1 MFTMAKRLL
10 AGISL
15 LALVYFISPS
25 WAMAQSAAFTYQGRL
40 TEAGSPAN
48 NTYDMQF
55 KLFNTPDVGTGEEL
69 GTVTKTNVDV
79 SNGVFTVVLDFGED
93 VFDGSDRFLEI
104 AIRPAGSI
112 DPYTVLAP
120 RQPIT
125 SSPYAVRSVKADSA
139 ETAANATLLGGL
151 PSSGFVQNTTAQ
163 QVATNFN
170 ISGSGTASILNAT
183 TQFNLGGSRILSAAG
198 TNNMFAG
205 IGAGAN
211 NTTGGGNSFFG
222 DGAGANN
229 TTGGFNAIFGRGAG
243 NNNSTASGNSFF
255 GTSAGFNNTTGQ
267 LNAFF
272 GEGTGSAN
280 TTGSGNTFI
289 GRDADFD
296 VANPTGDNNT
306 LVGSNSRVTSGVS
319 NSTAI
324 GAGSVVSANNTI
336 VLGRS
341 GGQDTVQVPG
351 IINVA
356 TQYNLG
362 GPRILSAPGS
372 FNLFAGVGAG
382 ASNTTGG
389 GNSFFG
395 FNAGNA
401 NTTAIRNS
409 FFGSSAG
416 LFTTTGGGNTFV
428 GIEAGKLNTTGGLN
442 SFFGD
447 GAGVTNTTGSN
458 NTFIG
463 ANAGTPDISTQVSN
477 SMAIGSGVKVSTSDT
492 ILLGTNAQ
500 TTRIP
505 GKLVMGG
512 GPVVGGAGTVAES
525 FTSSVFFGIFTGNVV
540 LQGPALNNVLPS
552 TVHLCIRG
560 LALNSGF
567 GGEALSRCVSSLS
580 STRYKTAVEPF
591 SDGLEVINRLNPV
604 AFAWKEG
611 GARDLGLSAEDVA
624 EVEPLLVSRNEK
636 GEVEDVKHEN
646 MLVIFINAIK
656 QQQAQIELLKKIVCQ
671 DHPDAEVCRPVK

>member
-1 MFTMAKRLL
+1 
-10 AGISL
+10 
-15 LALVYFISPS
+15 
-25 WAMAQSAAFTYQGRL
+25 
-40 TEAGSPAN
+40 
-48 NTYDMQF
+48 MQF

-69 GTVTKTNVDV
+69 GIVTKSNVDV
-79 SNGVFTVVLDFGED
+79 ANGVFTVALDFGED

-139 ETAANATLLGGL
+139 ETAANATLLGGI
-151 PSSGFVQNTTAQ
+151 PSSGFVQNSIAQ

-170 ISGSGTASILNAT
+170 ISGSGTANILDAA
-183 TQFNLGGSRILSAAG
+183 TQFNLGGSRILSAGAS
-198 TNNMFAG
+198 NLFAG
-205 IGAGAN
+205 INAGAN
-211 NTTGGGNSFFG
+211 NTTGGSNSFFG
-222 DGAGANN
+222 EGAGVTN
-229 TTGGFNAIFGRGAG
+229 TTGSFNAIFGKGAG
-243 NNNSTASGNSFF
+243 NSNSTASGNSFF

-296 VANPTGDNNT
+296 VPNPTGDNNT
-306 LVGSNSRVTSGVS
+306 LVGSNSRVTSGAS

-324 GAGSVVSANNTI
+324 GAGAVVSASNTI

-341 GGQDTVQVPG
+341 GGQDLVQVPG

-362 GPRILSAPGS
+362 GSRILSAPGS

-382 ASNTTGG
+382 SSNTTG
-389 GNSFFG
+389 
-395 FNAGNA
+395 
-401 NTTAIRNS
+401 IRNS
-409 FFGSSAG
+409 FFGGSAG
-416 LFTTTGGGNTFV
+416 LGNTAGGSNTFF
-428 GIEAGKLNTTGGLN
+428 GTEAGKLNTTGGLN

-447 GAGVTNTTGSN
+447 GAGVTNTTGSH

-492 ILLGTNAQ
+492 IILGTNAQ

-505 GKLVMGG
+505 GKLLMGG
-512 GPVVGGAGTVAES
+512 GPVMGFPEVVAQS
-525 FTSSVFFGIFTGNVV
+525 FTSSVFRGIFTGNLV
-540 LQGPALNNVLPS
+540 LEGPALNNVLSS

-560 LALNSGF
+560 LSLGNGF
-567 GGEALSRCVSSLS
+567 GGEALSRCISSLS
-580 STRYKTAVEPF
+580 STRYKTAMEPF
-591 SDGLEVINRLNPV
+591 SGGLDVINRLKPV
-604 AFAWKEG
+604 TFSWKEG
-611 GARDLGLSAEDVA
+611 GARDIGLSAEEVS
-624 EVEPLLVSRNEK
+624 EVEPLLVSRNDK
-636 GEVEDVKHEN
+636 GEVEDVRHEN
-646 MLVIFINAIK
+646 MLVVFINAIK

-671 DHPDAEVCRPVK
+671 DHPDAEICKPAR